1 MPRKYQIISE
11 LASQTARDIT
21 SKAER
26 YTDFLVTAANNY
38 KYSFKEQ
45 LLIHAQKPDAT
56 ACAEIETWNRLG
68 RWVNKGTRGIAL
80 LVDRDTPYKLRHVFD
95 YSDTNSRAGRVVTLW
110 QMRPQ
115 YEDAVKE
122 SLQDSFGEVELT
134 ADFPHFLMEI
144 AKNAVEDIMF
154 INDKKPVPGNMF
166 TEKFG
171 THQCLLAARENVM
184 RVHHTT
190 VDDAII
196 NRVFRFGTADI
207 NEKYLKT
214 ITDTATE
221 YVEGIFQRL
230 REHEYNP
237 ELMRLYVLGGGSCL
251 IRNFGT
257 FDKGRVTINDDI
269 CATAK
274 GYEHLAELNLRR
286 GGAA

>member
-1 MPRKYQIISE
+1 
-11 LASQTARDIT
+11 
-21 SKAER
+21 
-26 YTDFLVTAANNY
+26 
-38 KYSFKEQ
+38 
-45 LLIHAQKPDAT
+45 
-56 ACAEIETWNRLG
+56 
-68 RWVNKGTRGIAL
+68 
-80 LVDRDTPYKLRHVFD
+80 
-95 YSDTNSRAGRVVTLW
+95 
-110 QMRPQ
+110 
-115 YEDAVKE
+115 
-122 SLQDSFGEVELT
+122 
-134 ADFPHFLMEI
+134 
-144 AKNAVEDIMF
+144 
-154 INDKKPVPGNMF
+154 
-166 TEKFG
+166 
-171 THQCLLAARENVM
+171 M

-207 NEKYLKT
+207 NQKYLKT

-257 FDKGRVTINDDI
+257 FDKERVTINDDI